1 MLETPERNGHFD
13 IYLLDIPMPE
23 LDRLSVGRLL
33 MRTKEGKQTISFYQI
48 TYVESYK
55 HHFLRSDRRPDHREQ
70 NVAAAL

>member
-48 TYVESYK
+48 ISRGCLPRNTAGA
-55 HHFLRSDRRPDHREQ
+55 FLPSIHKT
-70 NVAAAL
+70 

>member
-48 TYVESYK
+48 TYVESHK
-55 HHFLRSDRRPDHREQ
+55 HHFFA
-70 NVAAAL
+70 V